1 MSIPHITDGQVTLWE
16 KMTVRLG
23 PYMVPGAICRGFLKP
38 RSFYGLFCFDGWF
51 RKIGR
56 VCQWGL
62 WGKDIVMNSSGG
74 HWDGHST
81 QQCGRL
87 TFISNLHGLLWNK
100 MAGKGPHPEG
110 EGKRSLQVVNNPI
123 NNVFLQVKFLCSI
136 ENVLYQGSII
146 CGSVPGSPHSK
157 SGRELSHIGEWEQY
171 HLILCTGSFP
181 SPYKFF
187 HPWKKEK

>member
-1 MSIPHITDGQVTLWE
+1 
-16 KMTVRLG
+16 
-23 PYMVPGAICRGFLKP
+23 MVPGAICRGFLKP
-38 RSFYGLFCFDGWF
+38 RSFYGLFCFDGWL

-62 WGKDIVMNSSGG
+62 WRKDIVMNSSGG
-74 HWDGHST
+74 HWDGRST

-87 TFISNLHGLLWNK
+87 TFISNLHGPLWNK

-136 ENVLYQGSII
+136 ENVLYQVSII
-146 CGSVPGSPHSK
+146 YGSVPGSPHLK
-157 SGRELSHIGEWEQY
+157 SGREIKSHRWMGTIPPY
-171 HLILCTGSFP
+171 ILYWLLPFTLQILP
-181 SPYKFF
+181 SL
-187 HPWKKEK
+187 KEEK